1 MATDFNKKYGLVAE
15 PVLDDAAVLSP
26 DSLSSMFVRVDTG
39 LMASLNDVQTALAQ
53 ILLIPQV
60 PESVSSTFRIAKR
73 LYLFGRFEYGFYTV
87 SHRYAF
93 AGALAEHVVQSGN
106 QLDGALSPE
115 AGIDDD
121 QQITH
126 ALRTSVPARSHHR
139 ICKQTHWE
147 CRADEVAGLEVR
159 GEQIQRVGAYYV
171 RMTGVEIG

>member
-73 LYLFGRFEYGFYTV
+73 LYLFGRFEYRFYTV

-93 AGALAEHVVQSGN
+93 GAIEAAILCRWTASLPIPLLWKATRPPSTDVLPEPRQACGALDEHW
-106 QLDGALSPE
+106 A
-115 AGIDDD
+115 
-121 QQITH
+121 H
-126 ALRTSVPARSHHR
+126 AP
-139 ICKQTHWE
+139 
-147 CRADEVAGLEVR
+147 R
-159 GEQIQRVGAYYV
+159 G
-171 RMTGVEIG
+171 